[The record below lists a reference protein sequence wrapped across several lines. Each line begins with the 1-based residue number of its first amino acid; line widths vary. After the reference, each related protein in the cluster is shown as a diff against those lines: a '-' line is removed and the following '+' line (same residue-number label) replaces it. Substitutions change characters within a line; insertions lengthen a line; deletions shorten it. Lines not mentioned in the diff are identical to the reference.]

1 MNIYAHFLLLP
12 NYIIIH
18 FNHVCEWVVY
28 FVLVSVLVCFG
39 WFFFG
44 RLVVGGVG
52 SMRARA
58 YCLETG
64 ERRGRNGRIMRNLTT
79 VYVYIHSR
87 TTTVILGEQSKI
99 DRKEFILSLSYS
111 TPSIPNTSPVQVKS
125 RSGTSSCVS
134 ASRLW
139 GSLVAN
145 WRCHVIVWP
154 EWRSAPSGHFWS
166 VVRQLGLYL
175 PPWPGSPSRVCVTRV
190 CFLLTTAPCCQV
202 SLKFTGSEGNP
213 NSCHPSQER
222 QSTEKSYGS
231 WHMYGRFLP
240 QKLFVCLVFI

>member
-1 MNIYAHFLLLP
+1 
-12 NYIIIH
+12 
-18 FNHVCEWVVY
+18 
-28 FVLVSVLVCFG
+28 
-39 WFFFG
+39 
-44 RLVVGGVG
+44 
-52 SMRARA
+52 MRARA

-79 VYVYIHSR
+79 VYIY
-87 TTTVILGEQSKI
+87 TVERQQLSWFWVNKAKSIGK
-99 DRKEFILSLSYS
+99 SLSS
-111 TPSIPNTSPVQVKS
+111 LFPTLPPPSPTPHLYRWNRDLATAAA
-125 RSGTSSCVS
+125 

-145 WRCHVIVWP
+145 WRCHVIVWL

-222 QSTEKSYGS
+222 QSTEQSYGS

-240 QKLFVCLVFI
+240 QKLFVCLAFSGCRLFFFFF